1 MATARQQL
9 LSAQPLGLGATL
21 AATLRR
27 ELQLAFRSPGTMV
40 NPLMFF
46 IIAVSLFPLGGGAD
60 PAWLGRIAPGV
71 LWVTALLAVMLSME
85 SLFRSDYEDGSLE
98 QLLLSPQP
106 LYFHLLMKVLGHWL
120 VTGLPLVLVAPLLAY
135 MLALPVQ
142 GYAPLLLGLLL
153 GTPTLNFIGAIG
165 GALTV
170 GLARSGL
177 LLAVLVLPLSI
188 PVLVF
193 GAGMVETALN
203 GLPVAGLAA
212 VLGALLVLALTLA
225 PLAIGAA
232 LRISVN

>member
-1 MATARQQL
+1 MTSSRRAI
-9 LSAQPLGLGATL
+9 GLGASL
-21 AATLRR
+21 FATLQR
-27 ELQLAFRSPGTMV
+27 ELQIALRSPGNMV

-60 PAWLGRIAPGV
+60 PEWLGRIAPGV
-71 LWVTALLAVMLSME
+71 LWVTSLLAVMLSME
-85 SLFRSDYEDGSLE
+85 SLFRSDYEDGTLE

-106 LYFHLLMKVLGHWL
+106 LYFQLLVKVLGHWI
-120 VTGLPLVLVAPLLAY
+120 VTGLPLVVAAPLLAY
-135 MLALPVQ
+135 MLALPAE
-142 GYAPLLLGLLL
+142 GYAPLLWGLLL

-165 GALTV
+165 TALTV

-193 GAGMVETALN
+193 GAGMVETTLN
-203 GLPVAGLAA
+203 GLPVGGIAA
-212 VLGALLVLALTLA
+212 VLGALLVLALTLS
-225 PLAIGAA
+225 PLAIAAA

>member
-1 MATARQQL
+1 MKSQRRTLNTTACL
-9 LSAQPLGLGATL
+9 CAGLQ
-21 AATLRR
+21 R
-27 ELQLAFRSPGTMV
+27 ELLLALRSPGNTI

-60 PAWLGRIAPGV
+60 TAYLSSIAPGV
-71 LWVTALLAVMLSME
+71 IWVTALLAVMLSME

-106 LYFHLLMKVLGHWL
+106 LYFQLLAKVFGHWL
-120 VTGLPLVLVAPLLAY
+120 VTGLPLVLLTPLLGL
-135 MLALPVQ
+135 MLSLPVA
-142 GYAPLLLGLLL
+142 GYMPLMLGLLL
-153 GTPTLNFIGAIG
+153 GTPTLNLIGAIG
-165 GALTV
+165 MALTV
-170 GLARSGL
+170 GLSRSGL

-193 GAGMVETALN
+193 GAGVVDAALN
-203 GLPVAGLAA
+203 GLPVAGLLA
-212 VLGALLVLALTLA
+212 VLGAILALALSLA

>member
-1 MATARQQL
+1 MTSTAT
-9 LSAQPLGLGATL
+9 SLGLAASLRATL
-21 AATLRR
+21 TR
-27 ELQLAFRSPGTMV
+27 ELQVALRSPGNML

-60 PAWLGRIAPGV
+60 PEWLGRIAPGV

-85 SLFRSDYEDGSLE
+85 SLFRSDFEDGTLE

-106 LYFHLLMKVLGHWL
+106 LYFHLLMKVFGHWL
-120 VTGLPLVLVAPLLAY
+120 VTGLPLVVVAPVLAY
-135 MLALPVQ
+135 MLALPSE
-142 GYAPLLLGLLL
+142 GYAPLLWGLLL

-165 GALTV
+165 TALTV

-193 GAGMVETALN
+193 GAGMVETTLN
-203 GLPVAGLAA
+203 GLPVAGIAA
-212 VLGALLVLALTLA
+212 VLAALLVLALTLS
-225 PLAIGAA
+225 PLAIAAA

>member
-1 MATARQQL
+1 MNAARHTL
-9 LSAQPLGLGATL
+9 GLSASLSATL
-21 AATLRR
+21 TR
-27 ELQLAFRSPGTMV
+27 ELQIALRSPGNML

-60 PAWLGRIAPGV
+60 PEWLGRIAPGV

-85 SLFRSDYEDGSLE
+85 SLFRSDYEDGTLE

-106 LYFHLLMKVLGHWL
+106 LYFQLLMKIFGHWL
-120 VTGLPLVLVAPLLAY
+120 VTGLPLVVVAPVLAY
-135 MLALPVQ
+135 MLALPAE
-142 GYAPLLLGLLL
+142 GYAPLLWGLLL

-165 GALTV
+165 AALTV

-193 GAGMVETALN
+193 GAGMVETTLN
-203 GLPVAGLAA
+203 GLPVAGIAA
-212 VLGALLVLALTLA
+212 VLGALLVLALTLS
-225 PLAIGAA
+225 PLAIAAA

>member
-1 MATARQQL
+1 MHTTRQV
-9 LSAQPLGLGATL
+9 LGLGASL
-21 AATLRR
+21 RATLQR
-27 ELQLAFRSPGTMV
+27 ELQIALRSPGNMV

-60 PAWLGRIAPGV
+60 PEWLGRIAPGV

-85 SLFRSDYEDGSLE
+85 SLFRSDFEDGTLE

-106 LYFHLLMKVLGHWL
+106 LYFQLLMKVLGHWL
-120 VTGLPLVLVAPLLAY
+120 VTGMPLVLVAPVLAY
-135 MLALPVQ
+135 MLALPGE
-142 GYAPLLLGLLL
+142 GYAPLLWGLLL

-165 GALTV
+165 TALTV

-203 GLPVAGLAA
+203 GLPVAGIVA
-212 VLGALLVLALTLA
+212 VLAALLVLALTLS
-225 PLAIGAA
+225 PLAIAAA

>member
-1 MATARQQL
+1 MSQQRVVL
-9 LSAQPLGLGATL
+9 GPLACLQ
-21 AATLRR
+21 AAIQR
-27 ELQLAFRSPGTMV
+27 ELHIAFRSPGNIV

-46 IIAVSLFPLGGGAD
+46 IIAVTLFPLGGGAD
-60 PAWLGRIAPGV
+60 PVWLGSIASGV
-71 LWVTALLAVMLSME
+71 IWVTALLAVMLSME

-106 LYFHLLMKVLGHWL
+106 LYFQILIRIFSHWL
-120 VTGLPLVLVAPLLAY
+120 VSGLPLVLLSPLLGY
-135 MLALPVQ
+135 MLYLPADA
-142 GYAPLLLGLLL
+142 YWPLVIGLLL
-153 GTPTLNFIGAIG
+153 GTPTLNLICAIGA
-165 GALTV
+165 ALTV

-193 GAGMVETALN
+193 GAGMVESALF
-203 GLPVAGLAA
+203 GLPVSGLAA
-212 VLGALLVLALTLA
+212 VLGALLVLALTLS